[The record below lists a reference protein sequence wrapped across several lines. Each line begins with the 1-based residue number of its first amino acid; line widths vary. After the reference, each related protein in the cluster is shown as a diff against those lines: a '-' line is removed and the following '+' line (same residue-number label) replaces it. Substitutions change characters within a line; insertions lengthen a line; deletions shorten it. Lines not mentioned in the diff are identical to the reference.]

1 MIEMEGVCEGTFSFP
16 GGFGEELQL
25 PIFFVLLFLAVFWAD
40 GPLAHMG
47 TSANNTHKNSR
58 TSAFPSSS
66 FFFLHQM
73 SIGNH

>member
-1 MIEMEGVCEGTFSFP
+1 MIEMEGVCEGTLSFP

-47 TSANNTHKNSR
+47 TSANTQ
-58 TSAFPSSS
+58 P
-66 FFFLHQM
+66 
-73 SIGNH
+73 